1 MTRIVVDSKVQ
12 STSTELVKSKG
23 ALNSTLISNK
33 YWPPSSRITIIR
45 TYTKTFASVPKET
58 SPVLITRVVGNERL
72 FIAKKILPGS
82 PEKAVRRKKR
92 RKISRMAITKL
103 FCVSRKRNK
112 RFSDVF
118 GGFRKGTLA

>member
-58 SPVLITRVVGNERL
+58 SLVLDPETSYARL
-72 FIAKKILPGS
+72 
-82 PEKAVRRKKR
+82 
-92 RKISRMAITKL
+92 
-103 FCVSRKRNK
+103 SRKSGEKKKEKKNK
-112 RFSDVF
+112 QNGNYEAFLRFAQAQQEVF
-118 GGFRKGTLA
+118 